1 MYLIDSLF
9 TIEKATYFFFG
20 DHPFQHMHGFV
31 EKPLI
36 LSFHEKPLILQFR
49 RTSTLS
55 KHPRYTFKF

>member
-36 LSFHEKPLILQFR
+36 LQFR